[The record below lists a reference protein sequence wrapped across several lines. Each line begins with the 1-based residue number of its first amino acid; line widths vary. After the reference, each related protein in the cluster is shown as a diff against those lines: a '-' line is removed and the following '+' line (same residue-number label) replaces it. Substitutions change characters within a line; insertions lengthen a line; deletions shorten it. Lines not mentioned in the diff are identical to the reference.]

1 MSRRDRRTRLFLA
14 SNERRRYSRER
25 EMEIYASAC
34 FPLPCVLTS
43 RPLFAQEF
51 YTVVECAEY
60 SNGISTWKMAHN
72 GDNWLPLHV
81 TRRDA
86 RRRKPRRREETRG
99 RESVSSSDGVS
110 FVPTL
115 IKNFLLLVLILYVRL
130 WNKIVSSTIHFVPS
144 SFVSKRLHLRL
155 HLRI

>member
-1 MSRRDRRTRLFLA
+1 MGSQQVLARASRIILAVSFPDIVLDESGAVSMSGRDRRTRLFLA

-34 FPLPCVLTS
+34 FPLPGVLTS

-72 GDNWLPLHV
+72 GDNWLPFHV

-86 RRRKPRRREETRG
+86 RRRKPRRREETRAYRARVG
-99 RESVSSSDGVS
+99 
-110 FVPTL
+110 FQ
-115 IKNFLLLVLILYVRL
+115 
-130 WNKIVSSTIHFVPS
+130 
-144 SFVSKRLHLRL
+144 
-155 HLRI
+155 